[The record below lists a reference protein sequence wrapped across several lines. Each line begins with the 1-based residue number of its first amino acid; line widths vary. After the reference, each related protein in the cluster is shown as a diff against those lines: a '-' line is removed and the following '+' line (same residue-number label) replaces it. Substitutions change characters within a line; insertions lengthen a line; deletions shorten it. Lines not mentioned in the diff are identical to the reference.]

1 MMKILL
7 VNPYIYDFTAYDLW
21 LRPLG
26 LLYIASILKK
36 YTDSELYWLDALD
49 RFQDNAFLPGDPALK
64 RSHTNGSGKY
74 HREILKKPGI
84 YRDVPRN
91 YSRYGIP
98 FETFREKIEQIPPVN
113 MIFMT
118 SLMTYWVDGIH
129 ITIKTLKEKFPT
141 ATVVLGGILP
151 SLVPVNQLKKTI
163 DADYF
168 IDGYGET
175 KIPDIIKANNGNI
188 YPHPDFSH
196 IDNIPTPAVEFL
208 NNRSTLPLLTSRGC
222 PFHCTY
228 CASGILNKK
237 FLERSQKNILEEIHY
252 MHDKYGTKHFI
263 IFDDALLVNKRSRFL
278 KVFREVKETLNVSFH
293 TPNGLHVSEIDR
305 ETAEIFFQTGFKTL
319 RLSFESTSTEI
330 LSKSSDKVTVRQMVS
345 AVKNLEAA
353 GYERKDIGVYLL
365 FGLPGQKVN
374 DIEKALHFVRDLGVT
389 PHLAYFSPV
398 PGTVDFFNLQKSGI
412 LSTPVNLYETNKIF
426 FVYNKSGFTHQEI
439 HHIKEQTSGITRK
452 IRSS

>member
-1 MMKILL
+1 MKVLM

-175 KIPDIIKANNGNI
+175 RILDIIKDNNGKI

-237 FLERSQKNILEEIHY
+237 FLERSQKNILEEIHF
-252 MHDKYGTKHFI
+252 MHDTYGTKHFI
-263 IFDDALLVNKRSRFL
+263 IFDDALLINKRSRFL
-278 KVFREVKETLNVSFH
+278 KVFWEVKETLDVHFH
-293 TPNGLHVSEIDR
+293 TPNGLHVGEIDR
-305 ETAEIFFQTGFKTL
+305 ETAEIFFQSGFKTL

-330 LSKSSDKVTVRQMVS
+330 LSRSSNKVTVRQMVS
-345 AVKNLEAA
+345 AVEHLEAA

-365 FGLPGQKVN
+365 FGLPGQKGN
-374 DIEKALHFVRDLGVT
+374 DIEAALHFARDLGVT

>member
-1 MMKILL
+1 MIKVLL

-36 YTDSELYWLDALD
+36 YTDSELYWLDTLD

-74 HREILKKPGI
+74 HREILEKPDI

-98 FETFREKIEQIPPVN
+98 FETFREKIEQIPPIN

-118 SLMTYWVDGIH
+118 SLMTYWVDGIN
-129 ITIKTLKEKFPT
+129 ITIKTLKEKFPL

-151 SLVPVNQLKKTI
+151 SLIPFNQLKKTI

-168 IDGYGET
+168 INGYGET
-175 KIPDIIKANNGNI
+175 RILDIIKDNNGNI

-208 NNRSTLPLLTSRGC
+208 SNRSALPLLTSRGC

-252 MHDKYGTKHFI
+252 MHDTYGTKHFI

-278 KVFREVKETLNVSFH
+278 KVFQEVKETLNVYFH
-293 TPNGLHVSEIDR
+293 TPNGLHVGEIDR
-305 ETAEIFFQTGFKTL
+305 ETAEIFFQSGFKTL
-319 RLSFESTSTEI
+319 RLSFESTSREI
-330 LSKSSDKVTVRQMVS
+330 LSRSSNKVTVRQMVS
-345 AVKNLEAA
+345 AVEHLEAA
-353 GYERKDIGVYLL
+353 GFKRKNIGVYLL

-374 DIEKALHFVRDLGVT
+374 DIEEALHFARDLGVT

-439 HHIKEQTSGITRK
+439 HHIKEQASGITRK